1 MLTGIKL
8 RQINRKS
15 VNHKVYLYSINTI
28 STLEENSTIYSSL
41 QVNLRKALIKLSAKH
56 PVTFTPHKMIYL
68 KKNMQFPQTVIKH
81 QILSFA
87 TCYSEYN
94 SSILKIRS
102 I

>member
-8 RQINRKS
+8 RQIHRKS
-15 VNHKVYLYSINTI
+15 VNHKVYLYSN

-56 PVTFTPHKMIYL
+56 PTTFIPHKMIYL
-68 KKNMQFPQTVIKH
+68 IKKKLPQMVIKH